1 MIMYKIVGIALISL
15 LPLASCIKN
24 NENVEVLARV
34 GSSVLTKDV
43 VINRF
48 PDYRTSDVENQV
60 GQWVNAELL
69 YAAGVRAGLDRDIG
83 VLDRVKDYQ
92 KKLIGQTYLEME
104 LGSRTGVSNEE
115 IKNYYTAEKEMFK
128 RLHGEALVNSFN
140 VDNKRDANNI
150 RTLLEKGAGN
160 KKRDEMF
167 EKYDV
172 SVISVKEDQLLP
184 RLNKAIFGSK
194 ISKYVGP
201 IKLGDKYAVIE
212 IIKRFSKGSYR
223 SLDDVYDHIYLVI
236 QKRKAAIQSAVI
248 IDSLKQEYLFELN
261 IGGM

>member
-1 MIMYKIVGIALISL
+1 
-15 LPLASCIKN
+15 
-24 NENVEVLARV
+24 
-34 GSSVLTKDV
+34 
-43 VINRF
+43 
-48 PDYRTSDVENQV
+48 
-60 GQWVNAELL
+60 
-69 YAAGVRAGLDRDIG
+69 
-83 VLDRVKDYQ
+83 
-92 KKLIGQTYLEME
+92 
-104 LGSRTGVSNEE
+104 
-115 IKNYYTAEKEMFK
+115 MFK
-128 RLHGEALVNSFN
+128 RIHGEALVNSFN

-150 RTLLEKGAGN
+150 RTLLEKGSGN

-184 RLNKAIFGSK
+184 RLNKAIFGST

-261 IGGM
+261 IGEM